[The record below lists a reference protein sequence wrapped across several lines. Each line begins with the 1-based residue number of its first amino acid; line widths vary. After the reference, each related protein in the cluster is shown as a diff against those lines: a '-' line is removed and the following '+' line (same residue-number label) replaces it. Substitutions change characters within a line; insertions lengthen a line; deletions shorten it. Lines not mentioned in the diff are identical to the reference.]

1 MFLERVVSDRLLSS
15 GVRGQVVSGRFH
27 MYAYALYQDSSPIA
41 DARQARTLSHGFDIG
56 RRIRSFPPLPTRL
69 VLPLVTQ
76 DGTNQQRRTV
86 TVFANQCFRRLDPQS
101 LSSVI
106 GLLEVR
112 NGGVGGLDSASFED
126 D

>member
-1 MFLERVVSDRLLSS
+1 MTAAGPICGVRGEVVSDR
-15 GVRGQVVSGRFH
+15 FH
-27 MYAYALYQDSSPIA
+27 IYEYAVYQDSSPIA

-69 VLPLVTQ
+69 VLQLVRQ
-76 DGTNQQRRTV
+76 VGTNQQRRTV
-86 TVFANQCFRRLDPQS
+86 TVFANQCFRRLDPQP

-106 GLLEVR
+106 GLFEVG
-112 NGGVGGLDSASFED
+112 NGRVGGLDSASFED